1 MLDETSRYA
10 TLPIATTT
18 IRNSDGTQRDVRY
31 VQQRIIPPQNASP
44 TIIEH
49 TVTQGERVDNITAR
63 YLGDP
68 LLFWQLCDTNNVV
81 SPEDLERVG
90 TVIKITMG
98 IF

>member
-1 MLDETSRYA
+1 MLDETSRYF
-10 TLPIATTT
+10 TLPTATAT
-18 IRNSDGTQRDVRY
+18 IHNSDGTQRDVRY
-31 VQQRIIPPQNASP
+31 VQQRIIPQQNASP
-44 TIIEH
+44 TIVEH

-68 LLFWQLCDTNNVV
+68 LLFWQLCDTNNVL

-90 TVIKITMG
+90 TVLKVTMG

>member
-1 MLDETSRYA
+1 MFDETSRYYNLPTA
-10 TLPIATTT
+10 TAT

-31 VQQRIIPPQNASP
+31 VQSRIIPPQDASP

-49 TVTQGERVDNITAR
+49 TVGQGERVDNIAAS

-68 LLFWQLCDTNNVV
+68 LLFWRLCDANNVLT
-81 SPEDLERVG
+81 PEDLERVG
-90 TVIKITMG
+90 KVIKVSMG